1 MKKIILLILVN
12 FVCSFIYCQNKIP
25 IDAVSQHV
33 GETVQ
38 VCSKVYGVKS
48 TGKVTF
54 VNLGA
59 QYPHS
64 QLTVVIFA
72 KDNENFKGS
81 IESLYNNKQICATGL
96 LRKYQRR
103 TEIVVTKPD
112 DITIQ

>member
-12 FVCSFIYCQNKIP
+12 FVYSFIYCQNKIS
-25 IDAVSQHV
+25 IESGSSHI

-64 QLTVVIFA
+64 QLTVVIFN
-72 KDNENFKGS
+72 KDNANFKGS
-81 IESLYNNKQICATGL
+81 IESLFNNKQICVTGL
-96 LRKYQRR
+96 LRKYHRKP
-103 TEIVVTKPD
+103 EIIISKPD